1 MVDTTDLRQM
11 IRGLMN
17 EMHFKPA
24 YIAKNRWL
32 WLLPIAAVFYCP
44 FILSHH

>member
-1 MVDTTDLRQM
+1 MIDTGVLGQM
-11 IRGLMN
+11 IRRLMN
-17 EMHFKPA
+17 EMHFES
-24 YIAKNRWL
+24 IAKNRWL